1 MSEYKLALQL
11 IEEKLKQ
18 EKELAPCTFHPN
30 SSRKGSPDSW
40 GSGSPHEFTLRK
52 TSNMSTMRRRS
63 QEEFYKETV
72 EDFLDRKNRK
82 VQKIEE
88 EILKREN

>member
-1 MSEYKLALQL
+1 
-11 IEEKLKQ
+11 
-18 EKELAPCTFHPN
+18 
-30 SSRKGSPDSW
+30 
-40 GSGSPHEFTLRK
+40 
-52 TSNMSTMRRRS
+52 MSTLRRRS

-72 EDFLDRKNRK
+72 EDFLNRKSLK

>member
-1 MSEYKLALQL
+1 MHL

-30 SSRKGSPDSW
+30 SSRKGGSPDSW
-40 GSGSPHEFTLRK
+40 GSGSPNEFTLRK
-52 TSNMSTMRRRS
+52 TTNMSTLRRRS

-72 EDFLDRKNRK
+72 EDFLNRKSLK